1 MLPFVIVGAVGL
13 VILIVAVVFDDLFDF
28 GDGTVSGAGL
38 GAGAVGF
45 GAIGAIV
52 TAYEWPLVWAYVLSA
67 LFAVVIMV
75 GIGKLV
81 HRLKATEDQ
90 GPPELVGMTGT
101 VTSAVRPG
109 RGEVSLDHPAI
120 LERRL
125 AFSDEEIPEG
135 SRIVVVQVAGSR
147 LKVAREN

>member
-1 MLPFVIVGAVGL
+1 MLPFVIVGAAGL
-13 VILIVAVVFDDLFDF
+13 VVLLVAVVFDDRFDL

-52 TAYEWPLVWAYVLSA
+52 TAYDLPQVWAYVLSA
-67 LFAVVIMV
+67 LFGVVVMV
-75 GIGKLV
+75 AIGKLV
-81 HRLKATEDQ
+81 ARLKATEDQ
-90 GPPELVGMTGT
+90 GAPDLLGMTGT

-125 AFSDEEIPEG
+125 AFSDEELAEG
-135 SRIVVVQVAGSR
+135 TRIVVVQVAGTR
-147 LKVAREN
+147 LKVAPEN